1 MTTCDSQGCFRLSS
15 YQTLHLIKYQA
26 LKLKL
31 KLKLKIKL
39 KIKLELLNI

>member
-39 KIKLELLNI
+39 KLKLLKI

>member
-15 YQTLHLIKYQA
+15 YQNMHLIKYQA
-26 LKLKL
+26 FKLEL

-39 KIKLELLNI
+39 KLLNI